1 MVGVIWMVQLVHY
14 PLFAGVGLGNFI
26 EYQKRHQTLMAFVV
40 GPPMLLEASSSVA
53 LAWYP
58 PPGVS
63 PWMVFTG
70 IGLVILIWIST
81 AAIQVPCHAR
91 LVQGFDA
98 RVHRRLVRSNWIR
111 TVAWS
116 VRGLLVAW
124 MLGLVQLGN

>member
-1 MVGVIWMVQLVHY
+1 VPTLILIVNVLSTAYMVGVIWMVQLVHY

-63 PWMVFTG
+63 PLDGFYG
-70 IGLVILIWIST
+70 DRLGHLDLDLNRGHSGALSC
-81 AAIQVPCHAR
+81 AAC
-91 LVQGFDA
+91 A
-98 RVHRRLVRSNWIR
+98 RV
-111 TVAWS
+111 
-116 VRGLLVAW
+116 
-124 MLGLVQLGN
+124 